1 MQPIRQR
8 ILEILKERGTA
19 TVAEFG
25 RELGMAPVSVRHH
38 LDILQADGLIH
49 SPGVHRK
56 GRVGRPQQVYALTP
70 AASRYFPNNF
80 RGLTDGMLDELKIT
94 LQPAQMVRML
104 QNIATREAA
113 GFPSLPPEASLEERL
128 GKIAEFLSQRG
139 YLARWEKKDGHYL
152 LHTLN
157 CPYAGVAEEHREL
170 CELDQALVNQLLG
183 VKARRLSRMAEGD
196 NRCSFVVEVPV
207 AAEAGNS

>member
-38 LDILQADGLIH
+38 LDILQADGLIN

-56 GRVGRPQQVYALTP
+56 GHVGRPQQVYALTP
-70 AASRYFPNNF
+70 AAVKHFPNNF
-80 RGLTDGMLDELKIT
+80 QGFTSGMLDELKIT
-94 LQPAQMVRML
+94 LQPTQMVRML
-104 QNIATREAA
+104 QNIASREASE
-113 GFPSLPPEASLEERL
+113 FPTLAEDASLEERL
-128 GKIAEFLSQRG
+128 VKITEFLSQRG
-139 YLARWEKKDGHYL
+139 YLARWEKSDGHYL

-157 CPYAGVAEEHREL
+157 CPYAGVAEGHHEL
-170 CELDQALVNQLLG
+170 CELDLALVNQLLG
-183 VKARRLSRMAEGD
+183 VKARRVSRMAGGD
-196 NRCSFVVEVPV
+196 NRCSFSIEVPSVVEVS
-207 AAEAGNS
+207 AG

>member
-1 MQPIRQR
+1 MQPIRQH

-19 TVAEFG
+19 TVADFG

-70 AASRYFPNNF
+70 AAGRHFPNNF
-80 RGLTDGMLDELKIT
+80 RGLTNDLLDELKIT
-94 LQPAQMVRML
+94 LQPTRMVRML
-104 QNIATREAA
+104 QNIATREASEFSA
-113 GFPSLPPEASLEERL
+113 LAPEASLEERL
-128 GKIAEFLSQRG
+128 DKIAEFLSERG
-139 YLARWEKKDGHYL
+139 YLARWEKANDRYL
-152 LHTLN
+152 LHALN
-157 CPYAGVAEEHREL
+157 CPYAGAAESHHEL
-170 CELDQALVNQLLG
+170 CELDLTLVSQLLG
-183 VKARRLSRMAEGD
+183 VKARRVSRMAEGD

-207 AAEAGNS
+207 TAEASGI